1 MCVRQC
7 ERLWILG
14 KGHPEEAINF
24 PGDAV
29 IGGYEMLKKGA
40 EKSDYGPLEEQQ
52 ILLSN
57 GHLSSP

>member
-24 PGDAV
+24 PGDTV

-40 EKSDYGPLEEQQ
+40 EKSD
-52 ILLSN
+52 
-57 GHLSSP
+57 